1 MMGYTTLLWY
11 SCTMSE
17 KMLREELLL
26 MYEVKLSVNFQYGVA
41 TSDWDKFLEQMRKV
55 MIRILTYTEEDAN
68 TDEVQTVIQN

>member
-1 MMGYTTLLWY
+1 
-11 SCTMSE
+11 MSE